1 MSLKQE
7 QRPMNTEDK
16 AALRDLRDNIAN
28 EEDKRLLRRIIN
40 YVETL
45 ESRISTV
52 RTLMRTAMNEISTK
66 RAD

>member
-1 MSLKQE
+1 
-7 QRPMNTEDK
+7 MNTEDK

-28 EEDKRLLRRIIN
+28 EEDKRLLRRVIN

>member
-1 MSLKQE
+1 
-7 QRPMNTEDK
+7 MNTEDK

-45 ESRISTV
+45 ASRISTV

>member
-1 MSLKQE
+1 
-7 QRPMNTEDK
+7 MNTEDK

>member
-1 MSLKQE
+1 
-7 QRPMNTEDK
+7 MNIEDK

-28 EEDKRLLRRIIN
+28 EEDKRLLRRIIT

-66 RAD
+66 RTD